1 MTKLSFPSRMTQL
14 STNLA
19 VEDALLQR
27 HRKSEAV
34 GVARQF
40 PGIPTRRVKSE
51 TQAMHKM
58 VVFKDT
64 C

>member
-1 MTKLSFPSRMTQL
+1 MTQL